1 MRKAPRTTDR
11 SAAGN
16 ALTEMVLRVFRLN
29 GMFLAAAETIAEPSG
44 LTAAWWQVIGAVLD
58 QPRSVA
64 DAARHM
70 GLARQGVQ
78 RIADLLV
85 DKGLARYEANP
96 VHRRA
101 KLLAP
106 APLGRK
112 AIERLRDRQ
121 HAWADRIAAQIS
133 AVSLAKVNEVL
144 AEIKAAL
151 ERDEGRDKRADPV
164 SAASSAT
171 SESLRRRPR
180 GSSPA
185 VRARERAAPSQ
196 TRPVAMPRARSSR
209 SRRRA

>member
-16 ALTEMVLRVFRLN
+16 ALTEMVLQVFRLN
-29 GMFLAAAETIAEPSG
+29 GMFLAAAETIAQPSG

-58 QPRSVA
+58 KPRSVA

-96 VHRRA
+96 AHLRA
-101 KLLAP
+101 KLLAA

-121 HAWADRIAAQIS
+121 RAWADRIAAQIP
-133 AVSLAKVNEVL
+133 AASLAKANEVL
-144 AEIKAAL
+144 AEIKVAL
-151 ERDEGRDKRADPV
+151 ERDEGREKSAGPV
-164 SAASSAT
+164 STASSAT
-171 SESLRRRPR
+171 PESR
-180 GSSPA
+180 GHRAPGRAPS
-185 VRARERAAPSQ
+185 VTARERG
-196 TRPVAMPRARSSR
+196 ARSTER
-209 SRRRA
+209 